1 MNLCRELRCPCWPPP
16 GWMSNED
23 LARTL
28 LLDPSS
34 MEMFETSPPVQSAN
48 CILKN
53 MTMGEV
59 AMLRWVTQQHWVA
72 REAEAAKK
80 ESRKEDR
87 EEMAESAK
95 KKRVD

>member
-1 MNLCRELRCPCWPPP
+1 
-16 GWMSNED
+16 MSNED

>member
-1 MNLCRELRCPCWPPP
+1 
-16 GWMSNED
+16 MSNED

-28 LLDPSS
+28 LLEPS
-34 MEMFETSPPVQSAN
+34 MEMFETSPPVQSPN

-53 MTMGEV
+53 MTMAEV
-59 AMLRWVTQQHWVA
+59 AMLSWVAQQHWVA
-72 REAEAAKK
+72 REEEAAKK

-87 EEMAESAK
+87 DEVAGSAK